1 MSEYNY
7 PEDEF
12 DVSEDDAPVPV
23 GVHRAQAPRWRGW
36 VPLLA
41 VIIVVP
47 ALAWGVVTL
56 LGQRGGDGDSPGGA
70 AVASGA
76 ADDGGG
82 QTPGGDGEDGAD
94 QETQDPGAS
103 QEATDDPTQDPTDA
117 SVDYTLGVTVYNGT
131 TTSGLAGRSGDRLSH
146 AGFASV
152 TVPEG
157 VYQGSEPTETTIYY
171 ASPEDRG
178 TAEAVGEQLGIDNVV
193 EDAASASSNP
203 IVIILREDFQE

>member
-56 LGQRGGDGDSPGGA
+56 LGQRSGDGDSTGGA
-70 AVASGA
+70 AVASGP
-76 ADDGGG
+76 ADA
-82 QTPGGDGEDGAD
+82 GDDQAPSSDEAD

-103 QEATDDPTQDPTDA
+103 QEATDDPTQAPTDA

-131 TTSGLAGRSGDRLSH
+131 TTSGLAGRSGDRLTNV
-146 AGFASV
+146 GFVSV

-157 VYQGSEPTETTIYY
+157 IYQGSEPADTTVYY
-171 ASPEDRG
+171 ASPEDRD